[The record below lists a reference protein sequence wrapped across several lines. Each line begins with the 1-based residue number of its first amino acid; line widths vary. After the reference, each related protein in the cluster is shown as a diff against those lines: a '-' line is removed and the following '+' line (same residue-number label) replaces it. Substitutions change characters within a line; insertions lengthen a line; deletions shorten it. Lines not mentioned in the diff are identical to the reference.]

1 MHDPQL
7 RRAPLGSAGAGLAP
21 GKQKHRQ
28 GIQAQPTND
37 TAADVHAKRGMGV
50 WTVDATAIKH
60 TKALT
65 AMQWR
70 LTPSEQH
77 ALRVSFKHRDWQACM
92 ASTDT
97 MLLIQKKHSSVAA
110 LQEEKCTRLHATPL
124 YGSELLCNATHE
136 YVNRPRAT
144 LYLACYL
151 QADVLQATASSH
163 GSWHA

>member
-37 TAADVHAKRGMGV
+37 TAADVHARRGMGV

-77 ALRVSFKHRDWQACM
+77 ALRVSFKHRDWQACI

-97 MLLIQKKHSSVAA
+97 MLLIQKKTFQCGSIARGEIHPTPFHSA
-110 LQEEKCTRLHATPL
+110 LWQR
-124 YGSELLCNATHE
+124 
-136 YVNRPRAT
+136 
-144 LYLACYL
+144 
-151 QADVLQATASSH
+151 TAVQRHS
-163 GSWHA
+163 